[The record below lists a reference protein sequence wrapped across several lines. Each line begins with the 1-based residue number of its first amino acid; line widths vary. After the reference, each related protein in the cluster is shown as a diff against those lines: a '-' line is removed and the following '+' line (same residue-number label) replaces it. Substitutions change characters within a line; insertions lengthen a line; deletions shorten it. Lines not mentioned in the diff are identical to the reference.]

1 MHPSRHLRIGVC
13 LSISFWGCVLWA
25 IVETVAK
32 TDRNWGIRFNVAM
45 GCIGLD
51 VLGFSWL
58 IVICVIE
65 NCKSMTNS
73 TSNTHNRQEPPDVVM
88 PAHETVTRRIPPLFI
103 VEILVDVEVD
113 GVIDFDKETDQ
124 AQHHLPQ
131 GCVDARH
138 PARWSQEGD
147 VDNEVEKA
155 TVVDNEI
162 QGDVDNKVEK
172 AIVVDK
178 EIPGDVDNK
187 VDTDTVIENDI
198 EGDIESDIDQSS
210 NPDLSFLPSSD
221 ANHASGLDEALPGLW
236 TEEYH
241 RKCVKLSLI

>member
-1 MHPSRHLRIGVC
+1 M
-13 LSISFWGCVLWA
+13 WA

-51 VLGFSWL
+51 VMGFSWL
-58 IVICVIE
+58 IALCVIE

-113 GVIDFDKETDQ
+113 SVIDFDKETDP
-124 AQHHLPQ
+124 AQHPLHL

-138 PARWSQEGD
+138 PVWWSEEACTF
-147 VDNEVEKA
+147 VRLC
-155 TVVDNEI
+155 
-162 QGDVDNKVEK
+162 DVDNKVEK
-172 AIVVDK
+172 AIVVNN

-187 VDTDTVIENDI
+187 VDTEIVIEKDIEGDI

-210 NPDLSFLPSSD
+210 NPDLSYLP
-221 ANHASGLDEALPGLW
+221 
-236 TEEYH
+236 
-241 RKCVKLSLI
+241 